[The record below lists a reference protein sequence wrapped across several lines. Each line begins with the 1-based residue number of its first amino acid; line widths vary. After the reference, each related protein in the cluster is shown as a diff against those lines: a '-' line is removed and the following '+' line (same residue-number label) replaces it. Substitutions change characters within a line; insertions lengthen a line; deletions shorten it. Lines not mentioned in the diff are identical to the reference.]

1 MALPSSGPIS
11 ISEVLTEL
19 GLDSQQPDT
28 RLRALE
34 SGDYEA
40 INNNSSNK
48 PNGSSPHA
56 LSEWYSYDHS
66 ASPAYSNDYYYTNDG
81 VNDYIKGAWSGYT
94 TLHNVDWSISFWVR
108 QNQSSGASQQLWD
121 WNANS
126 TLNSGNTNNRLFFT
140 YNNNFNRFI
149 VRLRTNSTNFDRQ
162 WGLHDNNSAT
172 GTGTNSGVKWTSSNR
187 GNVNS
192 DGFCHIAI
200 TFDGSQSS
208 AANAFKIYWNGS
220 ELTSQAVANS
230 GTKTS
235 TTFASLSIGAA
246 QHNTTSGNSN
256 VDIDEWAFYKDILTS
271 SEVSTLYNSGT
282 IVSPH
287 TLLTNNLHEVVQFGA
302 SNSINTY
309 NSNYSGT
316 ISGGSTNTYA

>member
-94 TLHNVDWSISFWVR
+94 TLHNVDWSVSFWIR
-108 QNQSSGASQQLWD
+108 QNQSSGASQQFWD

>member
-94 TLHNVDWSISFWVR
+94 TLHNVDWSVSFWIR
-108 QNQSSGASQQLWD
+108 QNQSSGASQQFWD

-172 GTGTNSGVKWTSSNR
+172 GTGTNSNTKWTSSNR

-230 GTKTS
+230 GTRTS

-246 QHNTTSGNSN
+246 QNNTTSGNSN